1 MNGISSYM
9 QSAALSLSSTLS
21 MTVADMAINGSAE
34 QMAELVSMIDETVAP
49 AVDGVG
55 VNLDVRA

>member
-21 MTVADMAINGSAE
+21 MAVADMAINGSAE
-34 QMAELVSMIDETVAP
+34 QMAELVDMIDETAAP
-49 AVDGVG
+49 AVDGLG
-55 VNLDVRA
+55 MNLDVRA